1 VNPSAAEPIRTDRY
15 LQRRE
20 WIETYFDRTA
30 SAAWAR
36 LTSDAPVSGVR
47 AKVRAGRD
55 RMRRTLSG
63 WLPGD
68 LTGFSVLD
76 AGCGPGTLAVELAA
90 RGARVVGV
98 DLSSTLVELARER
111 AALLELPGSVDFRA
125 GDMLD
130 PFHGH
135 FDWIVAM
142 DSVIHYAEPEMV
154 GVVEGLAAR
163 ASRGVLFTFAPRT
176 PALSVLHG
184 VGKLF
189 PRKDR
194 APSIEPQNEGRLR
207 RRLGEAQGLR
217 GWRTGRSE
225 RVSGGF
231 YISQAL
237 ELLPTGKGGQ
247 G

>member
-1 VNPSAAEPIRTDRY
+1 LSSPAAEPLRTDRY
-15 LQRRE
+15 LQRRA

-30 SAAWAR
+30 AAAWAR

-63 WLPGD
+63 WLPED
-68 LTGFSVLD
+68 LTGKTVLD

-90 RGARVVGV
+90 RGAHVVGV
-98 DLSSTLVELARER
+98 DLSATLVELARER
-111 AALLELPGSVDFRA
+111 STSLELAGTVDFRA

-130 PFHGH
+130 PAHGR

-154 GVVEGLAAR
+154 SVVEGLAAR
-163 ASRGVLFTFAPRT
+163 ASEGVLFTFPPRT
-176 PALSVLHG
+176 PALALLHAAG
-184 VGKLF
+184 RLF
-189 PRKDR
+189 PRGDR
-194 APSIEPQNEGRLR
+194 APSIEPQVENRLR
-207 RRLGEAQGLR
+207 KRLAAAPGLE
-217 GWRTGRSE
+217 GWRQGRTQ
-225 RVSGGF
+225 RISGGF

-237 ELLPTGKGGQ
+237 ELVPGG
-247 G
+247 GGGR

>member
-1 VNPSAAEPIRTDRY
+1 MAEPLRTDRY
-15 LQRRE
+15 LQRRA

-30 SAAWAR
+30 AAAWAR

-68 LTGFSVLD
+68 LTGRTVLD

-98 DLSSTLVELARER
+98 DLSATLVELARER
-111 AALLELPGSVDFRA
+111 SASMELAGSVEFRA

-130 PFHGH
+130 PAHGR

-154 GVVEGLAAR
+154 SVVEGLAAR
-163 ASRGVLFTFAPRT
+163 AARGVLFTFAPRT
-176 PALSVLHG
+176 PALSLLHAAG
-184 VGKLF
+184 RLF
-189 PRKDR
+189 PRGDR
-194 APSIEPQNEGRLR
+194 APSIEPQDEGRLR
-207 RRLGEAQGLR
+207 KRLAAAPGLE
-217 GWRTGRSE
+217 GWRPGRTE
-225 RVSGGF
+225 RISGGF

-237 ELLPTGKGGQ
+237 ELVPGEGEST
-247 G
+247 